1 MSGLA
6 VYFMRMKNRPYIPI
20 FIAVS
25 TMLITFLEHTSGLV
39 EKYGSFKLLFSGNIM
54 DKLGNLAK
62 KIEAFLSSPK
72 DATLK
77 ILLFLLFAFAI
88 SAVISFF
95 TSVYIK
101 KYYMAVSDIERRKG
115 EFVHNILGTFLKT
128 TFYFFAIFVTAP
140 VMLILIVLTI
150 PLLYITI
157 SVFFTGKAS
166 WIVPMVLLC
175 LMTLAVVFFV
185 VVFYVVYFSYTQPAI
200 AAFKKGG
207 FMTAL
212 RMTGGYCWY
221 LMPKSILF
229 LFVML
234 VVRVILLIIHYGL
247 SSTATMWIVMGATW
261 LIRFIVYIVY
271 TYFIYT
277 SFVAIKEDMFSED

>member
-25 TMLITFLEHTSGLV
+25 TLLITFFEHSSGLV
-39 EKYGSFKLLFSGNIM
+39 KKYGSFKLLFSGNIM

-62 KIEAFLSSPK
+62 KIEDFLASPK
-72 DATLK
+72 EA
-77 ILLFLLFAFAI
+77 ILQILFFLLFAL
-88 SAVISFF
+88 AVAAVVSFF

-101 KYYMAVSDIERRKG
+101 KYYMAVSDIDRRKG
-115 EFVHNILGTFLKT
+115 EFLHNLLGTFLKT
-128 TFYFFAIFVTAP
+128 TFYFFALFITLP
-140 VMLILIVLTI
+140 IMLLLIVFTI

-185 VVFYVVYFSYTQPAI
+185 IVFYVVYFSYTQPAI
-200 AAFKKGG
+200 AAFRKGG
-207 FMTAL
+207 FMTSL
-212 RMTGGYCWY
+212 KMTGGYCWY

-234 VVRVILLIIHYGL
+234 VVRVVLLAIHYGL
-247 SSTATMWIVMGATW
+247 SSEPTAWIILGITW
-261 LIRFIVYIVY
+261 LIRFIVYIIY

-277 SFVAIKEDMFSED
+277 SFVAIKEDMFSEE